1 MCTIPIVS
9 CYVGGNAITQYV
21 PCQIINNLQY
31 NIVFGMDWLK
41 SPNPVIYWVVFSLEL
56 TVGAKQHTVLALP
69 VNSTANVTLSSLK

>member
-1 MCTIPIVS
+1 MNSIEPMSISLATGSKVVRVLMCTIPIVS

-56 TVGAKQHTVLALP
+56 TVGAK
-69 VNSTANVTLSSLK
+69 